1 MTQVNIDAYEKQRR
15 MHDQESKLRENAK
28 VRELVKGDAPKPNNT
43 AVFKGPNRDEVEN
56 MIRRKLEERR
66 GEIRQ
71 GNPVQQQPK
80 QPLDKKVVKSA
91 VDIIAN
97 AASQPIRPDLQEK
110 LRNNIKEDAAL
121 MDSFEE
127 LVQQYLPSG
136 FGNIWIK
143 TGVQYGSVYMATLN
157 GTVKKEKKDK
167 KDKKDEMHEEDT
179 VAPEEEH
186 IVNMRKKSFDDNYKQ
201 VYK

>member
-28 VRELVKGDAPKPNNT
+28 VREMVKGDAPKPNNT

-66 GEIRQ
+66 SEIRGGGGGAVMQ
-71 GNPVQQQPK
+71 HQVK

-110 LRNNIKEDAAL
+110 LRDNIKGDDSL
-121 MDSFEE
+121 MESFEE
-127 LVQQYLPSG
+127 LVQQYLPS
-136 FGNIWIK
+136 W
-143 TGVQYGSVYMATLN
+143 
-157 GTVKKEKKDK
+157 
-167 KDKKDEMHEEDT
+167 
-179 VAPEEEH
+179 VA
-186 IVNMRKKSFDDNYKQ
+186 Q
-201 VYK
+201 L

>member
-66 GEIRQ
+66 GEIR
-71 GNPVQQQPK
+71 GGAVMQQQPR

-97 AASQPIRPDLQEK
+97 AASQPIRPDLKEK
-110 LRNNIKEDAAL
+110 LRENIKGDDAL
-121 MDSFEE
+121 MESFEE

-143 TGVQYGSVYMATLN
+143 TGVQYGSVHMATLS
-157 GTVKKEKKDK
+157 GTAPKAKKEKKEK
-167 KDKKDEMHEEDT
+167 SEKNAPIERENAESDENAE
-179 VAPEEEH
+179 
-186 IVNMRKKSFDDNYKQ
+186 ILKILIFCWNR
-201 VYK
+201 